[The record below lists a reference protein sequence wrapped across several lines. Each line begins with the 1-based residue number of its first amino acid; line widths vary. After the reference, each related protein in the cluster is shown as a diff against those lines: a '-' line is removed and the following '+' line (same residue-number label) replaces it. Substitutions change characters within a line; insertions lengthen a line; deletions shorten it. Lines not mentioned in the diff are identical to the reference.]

1 MCLSQSEFPYKNV
14 LVLLSGACNCPIF
27 CSPPPA
33 HLTLSFTSCQLLRL
47 HFIHHSNL
55 LTTFLHHTGLNQDL
69 QLQLVSSDL
78 HLRWLDDAFT
88 SSCHSFTAV
97 QTWPFLPFSSAVS
110 PHSPTHPLPRPIALC
125 SNVSPAPSLQ
135 QRGPDQTTVAWVV
148 SADLQGN
155 RSACHCH
162 HCVPKMSLIL

>member
-1 MCLSQSEFPYKNV
+1 MHATVPSSA
-14 LVLLSGACNCPIF
+14 VLLQLISLSLSPPANFFAFILSTILTFWRHSYITLVSIKIYNYSWCHPIF
-27 CSPPPA
+27 ISVDSTTHSPA
-33 HLTLSFTSCQLLRL
+33 T
-47 HFIHHSNL
+47 
-55 LTTFLHHTGLNQDL
+55 
-69 QLQLVSSDL
+69 
-78 HLRWLDDAFT
+78 
-88 SSCHSFTAV
+88 SCHSSAAV

-162 HCVPKMSLIL
+162 HCVPKMSLRL